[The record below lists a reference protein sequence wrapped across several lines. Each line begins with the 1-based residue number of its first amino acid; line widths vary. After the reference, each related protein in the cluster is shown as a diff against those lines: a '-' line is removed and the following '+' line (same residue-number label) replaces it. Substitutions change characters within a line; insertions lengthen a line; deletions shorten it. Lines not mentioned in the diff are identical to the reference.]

1 MSKYAPV
8 PGKIPGT
15 DVTLSGVTLHLAPI
29 NINQVKALAPL
40 VKRLGEISIDTPLE
54 EQMDIAVPIVYAAAA
69 RNHPDIT
76 EDDLRNLLDMGNFQE
91 ALSAAMQIGG
101 YHKSKPGEPKATT
114 STGTRSSP
122 KSSPPPAGLGS
133 IAASN

>member
-15 DVTLSGVTLHLAPI
+15 EVTLSGVTLHLAPI
-29 NINQVKALAPL
+29 NINQVKALAPV
-40 VKRLGEISIDTPLE
+40 VKKLGEISIDTPLD
-54 EQMDIAVPIVYAAAA
+54 EQMEVAVPIVFAAAV

-76 EDDLRNLLDMGNFQE
+76 EDDLRNLLDMGNFQQ
-91 ALSAAMQIGG
+91 AINAAMQIGG
-101 YHKSKPGEPKATT
+101 YQQAKAGEPQAAT

-122 KSSPPPAGLGS
+122 KSSRPPAGPGS
-133 IAASN
+133 IAASI